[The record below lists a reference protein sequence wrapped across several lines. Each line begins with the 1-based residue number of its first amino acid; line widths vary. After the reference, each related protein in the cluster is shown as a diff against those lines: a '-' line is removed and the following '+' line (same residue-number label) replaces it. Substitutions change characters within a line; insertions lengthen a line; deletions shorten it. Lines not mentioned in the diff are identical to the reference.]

1 MQKIDLHTHTTAS
14 DGRLTPRELV
24 GRAITD
30 GVDVIGVTDH
40 DTVDGIDE
48 AVAAA
53 QGTSIGIVPGIELSA
68 RHEGRNVHVLGLF
81 LDHASA
87 GLRQTLV
94 RLRAD
99 RERRGRLIV
108 DKLRGLGLDVTW
120 EDVCAQSGDGV
131 VGRPHIA
138 RVLVAKGYVASVRDA
153 FTPGFIADGGKADVP
168 KQALSPVEAVRLVRD
183 ARGVAVV
190 AHPGVG
196 HHEGRAQPLS
206 VELLTQMRD
215 AGMAGLEVDHPD
227 HDPLTRERLRVIA
240 DELGLIVTGG
250 SDFHGDE
257 GHVIGRTTTSPESF
271 EALRAR
277 AGSLRG

>member
-24 GRAITD
+24 ERALVD
-30 GVDVIGVTDH
+30 GVNVIAVTDH

-48 AVAAA
+48 ALAEARGRGV
-53 QGTSIGIVPGIELSA
+53 SVIPGIELSA
-68 RHEGRNVHVLGLF
+68 RHDGRNVHVLGLF
-81 LDHASA
+81 LDHAAPS
-87 GLRQTLV
+87 LRETLV
-94 RLRAD
+94 GLRAD
-99 RERRGRLIV
+99 RLRRGRLIV
-108 DKLRGLGLDVTW
+108 DKLRDLNHDITW
-120 EDVCAQSGDGV
+120 NDVCAQSGDGV

-138 RVLVAKGYVASVRDA
+138 RALVAKGCVSTVREA
-153 FTPGFIADGGKADVP
+153 FSPGLIADGGLADVA
-168 KQALSPVEAVRLVRD
+168 KQALSPVEAVRVLRD
-183 ARGVAVV
+183 AGGVAVV

-227 HDPLTRERLRVIA
+227 HDPITRERLREVA
-240 DELGLIVTGG
+240 RELGLIVTGG

-257 GHVIGRTTTSPESF
+257 GHVIGRATTSPESLD
-271 EALRAR
+271 ALRAK
-277 AGSLRG
+277 AV